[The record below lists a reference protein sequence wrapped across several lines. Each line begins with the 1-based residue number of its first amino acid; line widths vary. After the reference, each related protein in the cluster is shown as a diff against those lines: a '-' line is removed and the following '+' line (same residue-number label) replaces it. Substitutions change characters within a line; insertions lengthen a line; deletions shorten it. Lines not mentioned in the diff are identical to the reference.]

1 MKFQVFKD
9 GKVAKDFVPTGVTLF
24 GSDKIPFRS
33 TKYITFNAG
42 IIDCKTRGSEPA
54 GLCLLWPVENFGN
67 TMLYTTRLPDREQPY
82 TLNVELARAKL
93 MEITVKREDWSIFD
107 QKNEL
112 GNQIADIQKLF
123 IQSLENIGEPE
134 KASAF
139 ADKCLTK
146 AMKFSELLAT
156 KYADMLFEAR
166 LKGRGFAR
174 SSLGCKIEPGK
185 LTNENYLKATFE
197 LFAHIS
203 IPINWAKIETAK
215 GQYDFAELDATIEI
229 LGKRRILLCAGPLLC
244 FDEKRLP
251 AWLVNGKTD
260 FETIREASYE
270 FVSRVVTRYA
280 KYVHIWQV
288 ISGLNAYNCFKF
300 SFERVLEITR
310 TACLAAREADN
321 RSLKMIE
328 VVYPWGEYYAYNSDT
343 IPPLVYIDMVTQ
355 AGINY
360 DALGLQMVFGKD
372 APGMHIRDMMQ
383 VSAMLDKFS
392 PLPKPLHITAFGVP
406 DTNDAEN
413 QQAETAGLWYK
424 PWSQTLQAKW
434 IEDFCKVALSKP
446 YVNTITY
453 AALADNGGNAVVGN
467 GLLTES
473 FEPKKAFMSL
483 AKLQH
488 KLLQK
493 NG

>member
-67 TMLYTTRLPDREQPY
+67 VMLYTTRLPDREQPY
-82 TLNVELARAKL
+82 ILNVELARAKL
-93 MEITVKREDWSIFD
+93 MEITIKREDWSIFE

-123 IQSLENIGEPE
+123 IQTLENISEPE
-134 KASAF
+134 KASAS
-139 ADKCLTK
+139 ADKCLAK

-156 KYADMLFEAR
+156 KYADLLFDTR

-174 SSLGCKIEPGK
+174 SSLGCKIEPDK
-185 LTNENYLKATFE
+185 LNNENYLKGAFE

-203 IPINWAKIETAK
+203 IPINWAKIEIVK
-215 GQYDFAELDATIEI
+215 GQYDFTELDATIET
-229 LGKRRILLCAGPLLC
+229 LGKKRILLCAGPLLC
-244 FDEKRLP
+244 FDEKCLP
-251 AWLVNGKTD
+251 GWLVNGKTD

-270 FVSRVVTRYA
+270 FVSRVVTRYT

-328 VVYPWGEYYAYNSDT
+328 IVYPWGEYYAYNSDT

-372 APGMHIRDMMQ
+372 VPGMHIRDMMQ
-383 VSAMLDKFS
+383 ISAMLDKFS

-406 DTNDAEN
+406 DTNKAEN

-424 PWSQTLQAKW
+424 PWDQTLQAKW
-434 IEDFCKVALSKP
+434 IEDFSKIALSKS

-453 AALADNGGNAVVGN
+453 AALADNGSNAVVGS
-467 GLLTES
+467 GLLTEN
-473 FEPKKAFMSL
+473 FQPKKAFMSL
-483 AKLQH
+483 AKLQR